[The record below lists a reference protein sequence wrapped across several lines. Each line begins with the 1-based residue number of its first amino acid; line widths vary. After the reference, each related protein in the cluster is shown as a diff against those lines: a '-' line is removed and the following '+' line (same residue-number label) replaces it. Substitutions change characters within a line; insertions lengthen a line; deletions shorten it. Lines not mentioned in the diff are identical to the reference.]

1 MTEQIGFNPIR
12 SEDYVAPLQ
21 ESYKQIN
28 EGMDNYW
35 DQESSNYK
43 RAAEIAGNNLKSLS
57 EMSGTLGKYFA
68 KKDEEKRVADRA
80 KGYMWMEEQGGL
92 DPGQALSFKE
102 AEAKA
107 RAEGVVINEEIF
119 NWEQQGGDIWT
130 SETFRKMNASEKLGA
145 VTAWTQQRAAHYNP
159 AEATKGAATYEEYTS
174 ALKNY
179 KFNFYKQFGDI
190 NPAIINEYVL
200 GTVRKSDSTNYS
212 EWYAT
217 REKEIK
223 ANRTDKYQTELEACI
238 RGGKGTSCV
247 FNYQTS
253 QTINGMNKGESTRDA
268 FKVLKE
274 MAKNKTLTKELYV
287 QILAE
292 NKEFEHAGRNNELVK
307 FNEEF
312 FEDLQEIEQ
321 EIEAAEIN
329 DFNRS
334 ESLKKI
340 SNSKEYTE
348 LVNTFEWTDYGL
360 HPDAITKL
368 KALRSEQRRRNGF
381 SHPQIDDAIRDFG
394 HKDNYYKDRKTD
406 LTEAIMNGEVWSAE
420 DAIAQGYEMPVY
432 MDKNVQD
439 LFKSVQNARFDYE
452 TQAGYIENLILSQA
466 SVTNETKSDEVAQ
479 LIDHF
484 KDQLKRNMISAAIAQ
499 PDNKNIGSQ
508 QYEILKNAFIT
519 DITQTDLSNSI
530 YKPNGNWKA
539 PTSIDVASIPTIQ
552 SDNKAI
558 IQTIDKLTNKG
569 FQESV
574 MTANSFFSP
583 EQLIQ
588 YGEDYSKGTF
598 IVPARANY
606 IARRFGYKGPDGE
619 LLTGLDVINYAREAV
634 DLEPLEKPDAISNLE
649 KLDSLS
655 IDELTYNKTD
665 ASTNRVIGKNKD
677 VVPELNESIMHP
689 LVKEWLKENSHQ
701 SKLKDGNNLSLEGY
715 WQQAR
720 LLENKIKE
728 NHGEDS
734 PVHLRIKKVKEETET
749 LYKEELNKKDG
760 LLKDMSNVDKQQW
773 RRQKYLDML
782 YKELGQEQVDSWVAE
797 LDTEDAVNNDIDLEI
812 SMDFLSAYDFDF
824 TNVPLDLDGGFSPF
838 DQNRYLQLGYKHT
851 GSLEFLDALKR
862 PSFMNTN
869 E

>member
-1 MTEQIGFNPIR
+1 MSEQIGFNPIT

-35 DQESSNYK
+35 AQESSNYK
-43 RAAEIAGNNLKSLS
+43 RSAEIAGQDLKSLAD
-57 EMSGTLGKYFA
+57 MSGTLGKYFA

-80 KGYMWMEEQGGL
+80 KGYMWMQENGI
-92 DPGQALSFKE
+92 DPGQVQSFKE
-102 AEAKA
+102 AEAAA

-145 VTAWTQQRAAHYNP
+145 VTAWSQQRAAQYNP
-159 AEATKGAATYEEYTS
+159 AEATKGAATYEEYNA
-174 ALKNY
+174 ALTNY
-179 KFNFYKQFGDI
+179 RLNFYKQFGDI
-190 NPAIINEYVL
+190 NPAILNEYVF
-200 GTVRKSDSTNYS
+200 GTVRKADSTNYS

-217 REKEIK
+217 REAEIK
-223 ANRTDKYQTELEACI
+223 ANRTEKYQTELEACI
-238 RGGKGTSCV
+238 RGGNGTSCV

-321 EIEAAEIN
+321 EIETAEIN

-348 LVNTFEWTDYGL
+348 LVNTFEWTDFGL
-360 HPDAITKL
+360 HPDAINKL
-368 KALRSEQRRRNGF
+368 TTLRSEQRRRNGF

-394 HKDNYYKDRKTD
+394 HKENYYKDRKKD

-439 LFKSVQNARFDYE
+439 LFKNVQNARFDYE
-452 TQAGYIENLILSQA
+452 KQAGYIEDLILSQA
-466 SVTNETKSDEVAQ
+466 GVTNETKSDEVSQ
-479 LIDHF
+479 LIDYF

-499 PDNKNIGSQ
+499 PDNKNIGSE
-508 QYEILKNAFIT
+508 QYQILKNAFIS
-519 DITQTDLSNSI
+519 DIENPDSSKSI
-530 YKPNGNWKA
+530 FRPKGKWKA
-539 PTSIDVASIPTIQ
+539 PTTIDLSNIPTIQ

-569 FQESV
+569 FKESV

-665 ASTNRVIGKNKD
+665 ASLNRVIGKNVE
-677 VVPELNESIMHP
+677 VVPELNNSIMHP
-689 LVKEWLKENSHQ
+689 LIKEWLTENSHQ
-701 SKLKDGNNLSLEGY
+701 SNLKGGLNLSLEGF
-715 WQQAR
+715 WDQSR
-720 LLENKIKE
+720 LLENRLKE
-728 NHGEDS
+728 EFPDEAIHGAINQ
-734 PVHLRIKKVKEETET
+734 IKKETT
-749 LYKEELNKKDG
+749 DLYKKEKKEGGVIHG
-760 LLKDMSNVDKQQW
+760 LSSVDKEQW
-773 RRQKYLDML
+773 RRKKYLELL
-782 YKELGQEQVDSWVAE
+782 YNKFDQKQIDDWVGQLEKEEVANTNAE
-797 LDTEDAVNNDIDLEI
+797 LEI
-812 SMDFLSAYDFDF
+812 SMDFLSAYEFDF
-824 TNVPLDLDGGFSPF
+824 TNVPLELDGGFSPF

-851 GSLEFLDALKR
+851 GSLEFLEALKR
-862 PSFMNTN
+862 PSFINTN

>member
-1 MTEQIGFNPIR
+1 MSEQIGFNPIT

-35 DQESSNYK
+35 AQESSNYK
-43 RAAEIAGNNLKSLS
+43 RSAEIAGQDLKSLAD
-57 EMSGTLGKYFA
+57 MSGTLGKYFA

-80 KGYMWMEEQGGL
+80 KGYMWMQENGI
-92 DPGQALSFKE
+92 DPGQVQSFKE
-102 AEAKA
+102 AEAAA

-145 VTAWTQQRAAHYNP
+145 VTAWSQQRAAQYNP
-159 AEATKGAATYEEYTS
+159 AEATKGAATYEEYNA
-174 ALKNY
+174 ALTNY
-179 KFNFYKQFGDI
+179 RLNFYKQFGDI
-190 NPAIINEYVL
+190 NPAILNEYVF
-200 GTVRKSDSTNYS
+200 GTVRKADSTNYS
-212 EWYAT
+212 EWYAN
-217 REKEIK
+217 RESEIK
-223 ANRTDKYQTELEACI
+223 ANRTEKYQTELEACI

-321 EIEAAEIN
+321 EIETAEIN

-348 LVNTFEWTDYGL
+348 LVNTFEWTDFGL
-360 HPDAITKL
+360 HPDAINKL
-368 KALRSEQRRRNGF
+368 KTLRREQRRRNGF
-381 SHPQIDDAIRDFG
+381 SHPQIDDAIKDFG
-394 HKDNYYKDRKTD
+394 HKENYYKDRKKD

-439 LFKSVQNARFDYE
+439 LFKNVQNARFDYE
-452 TQAGYIENLILSQA
+452 KQAGYIEDLILSQA
-466 SVTNETKSDEVAQ
+466 GVTNETKSDEVSQ
-479 LIDHF
+479 LIDYF

-499 PDNKNIGSQ
+499 PDNKNIGSE
-508 QYEILKNAFIT
+508 QYQILKNAFIS
-519 DITQTDLSNSI
+519 DIENPDSSKSI
-530 YKPNGNWKA
+530 FRPKGKWKA
-539 PTSIDVASIPTIQ
+539 PTTIDLSNIPTIQ

-569 FQESV
+569 FKESV

-665 ASTNRVIGKNKD
+665 ASLNRVIGKNVE
-677 VVPELNESIMHP
+677 VVPELNNSIMHP
-689 LVKEWLKENSHQ
+689 LIKEWLTENSHQ
-701 SKLKDGNNLSLEGY
+701 SNLKGGLNLSLEGF
-715 WQQAR
+715 WDQSR
-720 LLENKIKE
+720 LLENRLKE
-728 NHGEDS
+728 EFPDEAIHGAINQ
-734 PVHLRIKKVKEETET
+734 IKKETT
-749 LYKEELNKKDG
+749 DLYKKEKKEGGVIHG
-760 LLKDMSNVDKQQW
+760 LSSVDKEQW
-773 RRQKYLDML
+773 RRKKYLELL
-782 YKELGQEQVDSWVAE
+782 YNKFDQKQIDDWVGQLEKEEVANTNAE
-797 LDTEDAVNNDIDLEI
+797 LEI
-812 SMDFLSAYDFDF
+812 SMDFLSAYEFDF
-824 TNVPLDLDGGFSPF
+824 TNVPLELDGGFSPF

-851 GSLEFLDALKR
+851 GSLEFLEALKR

>member
-1 MTEQIGFNPIR
+1 MSEQIGFNPIT

-35 DQESSNYK
+35 AQETSNYK
-43 RAAEIAGNNLKSLS
+43 GAAESAGNNLKSLS
-57 EMSGTLGKYFA
+57 EMSDTLGKYFA
-68 KKDEEKRVADRA
+68 KKDEEKRTADRA
-80 KGYMWMEEQGGL
+80 KGYMWMQENGI
-92 DPGQALSFKE
+92 DPGQAQSFKE
-102 AEAKA
+102 AEAAA
-107 RAEGVVINEEIF
+107 REEGIIINEEIF

-145 VTAWTQQRAAHYNP
+145 VTAWTQQRANQYNP
-159 AEATKGAATYEEYTS
+159 AEATKGAATYEEYNA
-174 ALKNY
+174 ALTNY
-179 KFNFYKQFGDI
+179 RFNFYKQFGDI
-190 NPAIINEYVL
+190 NPAILNEYVF
-200 GTVRKSDSTNYS
+200 GTVRKADSTNYS

-217 REKEIK
+217 RESEIK
-223 ANRTDKYQTELEACI
+223 ANRTEKYQTELEACI
-238 RGGKGTSCV
+238 RGGKGTSCI

-312 FEDLQEIEQ
+312 FEDLQEIDIL
-321 EIEAAEIN
+321 IETTDIA
-329 DFNRS
+329 DYQRS

-340 SNSKEYTE
+340 SNNKEYTE
-348 LVNTFEWTDYGL
+348 LINTFEWTDFGL
-360 HPDAITKL
+360 HPDAINKL
-368 KALRSEQRRRNGF
+368 KTLRSEQRRRNGF
-381 SHPQIDDAIRDFG
+381 SHPQIDDAIKDFG
-394 HKDNYYKDRKTD
+394 HKENYYKDRKKD
-406 LTEAIMNGEVWSAE
+406 LTESIMNGEVWSAE

-432 MDKNVQD
+432 MDKDVQT
-439 LFKSVQNARFDYE
+439 LFKNVQNARFDYE

-466 SVTNETKSDEVAQ
+466 KVTNETKSDEIAQ
-479 LIDHF
+479 LINYF
-484 KDQLKRNMISAAIAQ
+484 QEQLKRNMISAAIAQ

-508 QYEILKNAFIT
+508 QYEILKNAFIS
-519 DITQTDLSNSI
+519 DIENPNASKSI
-530 YKPNGNWKA
+530 FRPNGKWKA
-539 PTSIDVASIPTIQ
+539 PTTIDISNIPTIQ

-569 FQESV
+569 FKESV

-606 IARRFGYKGPDGE
+606 IARRFGYKGPNGE

-665 ASTNRVIGKNKD
+665 ASLNRVIGKNVE
-677 VVPELNESIMHP
+677 VVPELNNSIMHP
-689 LVKEWLKENSHQ
+689 LVKEWLTENSHQ
-701 SKLKDGNNLSLEGY
+701 SNLKGGMNLSLEGF
-715 WQQAR
+715 WGQAR
-720 LLENKIKE
+720 LLENRLKE
-728 NHGEDS
+728 EFPDKEIHGAINQ
-734 PVHLRIKKVKEETET
+734 IKKETT
-749 LYKEELNKKDG
+749 DLYKKEKKEG
-760 LLKDMSNVDKQQW
+760 GVIHGMSGVDQEQW
-773 RRQKYLDML
+773 RRKKYLELL
-782 YKELGQEQVDSWVAE
+782 YNKFDQKQIDDWVGQLEKEEVANTNAE
-797 LDTEDAVNNDIDLEI
+797 LEI
-812 SMDFLSAYDFDF
+812 SMDFLSAYEFDF
-824 TNVPLDLDGGFSPF
+824 SNVPLDLDGGFSPF

-851 GSLEFLDALKR
+851 GSLEFLEALKR

>member
-1 MTEQIGFNPIR
+1 MSEQIGFNPIT

-35 DQESSNYK
+35 AQESSNYK
-43 RAAEIAGNNLKSLS
+43 RSAEIAGQDLKSLAD
-57 EMSGTLGKYFA
+57 MSGTLGKYFA

-80 KGYMWMEEQGGL
+80 KGYMWMQENGI
-92 DPGQALSFKE
+92 DPGQVQSFKE
-102 AEAKA
+102 AEAAA

-145 VTAWTQQRAAHYNP
+145 VTAWSQQRAAQYNP
-159 AEATKGAATYEEYTS
+159 AEATKGAATYEEYNA
-174 ALKNY
+174 ALTNY
-179 KFNFYKQFGDI
+179 RFNFYKQFGDI
-190 NPAIINEYVL
+190 NPAILNEYVF
-200 GTVRKSDSTNYS
+200 GTVRKADSTNYS
-212 EWYAT
+212 EWYAN
-217 REKEIK
+217 RESEIK
-223 ANRTDKYQTELEACI
+223 ANRTEKYQTELEACI

-274 MAKNKTLTKELYV
+274 MAKNKTLTKDLYV

-321 EIEAAEIN
+321 EIETAEIN

-348 LVNTFEWTDYGL
+348 LVNTFEWTDFGL
-360 HPDAITKL
+360 HPDAINKL
-368 KALRSEQRRRNGF
+368 TTLRSEQRRRNGF

-394 HKDNYYKDRKTD
+394 HKENYYKDRKKD

-439 LFKSVQNARFDYE
+439 LFKNVQNARFDYE
-452 TQAGYIENLILSQA
+452 KQAGYIEDLILSQA
-466 SVTNETKSDEVAQ
+466 GVTNETKSDEVSQ
-479 LIDHF
+479 LIDYF

-499 PDNKNIGSQ
+499 PDNKNIGSE
-508 QYEILKNAFIT
+508 QYQILKNAFIS
-519 DITQTDLSNSI
+519 DIENPDSSKSI
-530 YKPNGNWKA
+530 FRPKGNWKA
-539 PTSIDVASIPTIQ
+539 PTTIDISNIPTIQ

-569 FQESV
+569 FKESV

-665 ASTNRVIGKNKD
+665 ASLNRVIGKNVE
-677 VVPELNESIMHP
+677 VVPELNNSIMHP
-689 LVKEWLKENSHQ
+689 LIKEWLTENSHQ
-701 SKLKDGNNLSLEGY
+701 STLKGGLNLSLEGF
-715 WQQAR
+715 WDQSR
-720 LLENKIKE
+720 LLENRLKE
-728 NHGEDS
+728 EFPDEAIHGAINQ
-734 PVHLRIKKVKEETET
+734 IKKETT
-749 LYKEELNKKDG
+749 DLYKKEKKEGGVIHG
-760 LLKDMSNVDKQQW
+760 LSSVDKEQW
-773 RRQKYLDML
+773 RRKKYLELL
-782 YKELGQEQVDSWVAE
+782 YNKFDQKQIDDWVGQLEKEEVANTNAE
-797 LDTEDAVNNDIDLEI
+797 LEI
-812 SMDFLSAYDFDF
+812 SMDFLSAYEFDF
-824 TNVPLDLDGGFSPF
+824 SNVPLDLDGGFSPF

>member
-1 MTEQIGFNPIR
+1 MSEQIGFNPIT

-35 DQESSNYK
+35 AQESSNYK
-43 RAAEIAGNNLKSLS
+43 RSAEIAGQDLKSLAD
-57 EMSGTLGKYFA
+57 MSGTLGKYFA

-80 KGYMWMEEQGGL
+80 KGYMWMQENGI
-92 DPGQALSFKE
+92 DPGQVQSFKE
-102 AEAKA
+102 AEAAA

-145 VTAWTQQRAAHYNP
+145 VTAWSQQRAAQYNP
-159 AEATKGAATYEEYTS
+159 AEATKGAATYEEYNA
-174 ALKNY
+174 ALTNY
-179 KFNFYKQFGDI
+179 RLNFYKQFGDI
-190 NPAIINEYVL
+190 NPAILNEYVF
-200 GTVRKSDSTNYS
+200 GTVRKADSTNYS

-217 REKEIK
+217 REAEIK
-223 ANRTDKYQTELEACI
+223 ANRTEKYQTELEACI
-238 RGGKGTSCV
+238 RGGNGTSCV

-321 EIEAAEIN
+321 EIETAEIN

-348 LVNTFEWTDYGL
+348 LVNTFEWTDFGL
-360 HPDAITKL
+360 HPDAINKL
-368 KALRSEQRRRNGF
+368 TTLRSEQRRRNGF

-394 HKDNYYKDRKTD
+394 HKENYYKDRKKD

-439 LFKSVQNARFDYE
+439 LFKNVQNARFDYE
-452 TQAGYIENLILSQA
+452 KQAGYIEDLILSQA
-466 SVTNETKSDEVAQ
+466 GVTNETKSDEVSQ
-479 LIDHF
+479 LIDYF

-499 PDNKNIGSQ
+499 PDNKNIGSE
-508 QYEILKNAFIT
+508 QYQILKNAFIS
-519 DITQTDLSNSI
+519 DIENPDSSKSI
-530 YKPNGNWKA
+530 FRPKGKWKA
-539 PTSIDVASIPTIQ
+539 PTTIDLSNIPTIQ

-569 FQESV
+569 FKESV

-665 ASTNRVIGKNKD
+665 ASLNRVIGKNVE
-677 VVPELNESIMHP
+677 VVPELNNSIMHP
-689 LVKEWLKENSHQ
+689 LIKEWLTENSHQ
-701 SKLKDGNNLSLEGY
+701 SNLKGGLNLSLEGF
-715 WQQAR
+715 WDQSR
-720 LLENKIKE
+720 LLENRLKE
-728 NHGEDS
+728 EFPDEAIHGAINQ
-734 PVHLRIKKVKEETET
+734 IKKETT
-749 LYKEELNKKDG
+749 DLYKKEKKEGGVIHG
-760 LLKDMSNVDKQQW
+760 LSSVDKEQW
-773 RRQKYLDML
+773 RRKKYLELL
-782 YKELGQEQVDSWVAE
+782 YNKFDQKQIDDWVGQLEKEEVANTNAE
-797 LDTEDAVNNDIDLEI
+797 LEI
-812 SMDFLSAYDFDF
+812 SMDFLSAYEFDF
-824 TNVPLDLDGGFSPF
+824 TNVPLELDGGFSPF

-851 GSLEFLDALKR
+851 GSLEFLEALKR

>member
-1 MTEQIGFNPIR
+1 MSEQIGFNPIT

-35 DQESSNYK
+35 AQESSNYK
-43 RAAEIAGNNLKSLS
+43 RSAEIAGQDLKSLAD
-57 EMSGTLGKYFA
+57 MSGTLGKYFA

-80 KGYMWMEEQGGL
+80 KGYMWMQENGI
-92 DPGQALSFKE
+92 DPGQVQSFKE
-102 AEAKA
+102 AEAAA

-145 VTAWTQQRAAHYNP
+145 VTAWSQQRAAQYNP
-159 AEATKGAATYEEYTS
+159 AEATKGAATYEEYNA
-174 ALKNY
+174 ALTNY
-179 KFNFYKQFGDI
+179 RLNFYKQFGDI
-190 NPAIINEYVL
+190 NPAILNEYVF
-200 GTVRKSDSTNYS
+200 GTVRKADSTNYS

-217 REKEIK
+217 REAEIK
-223 ANRTDKYQTELEACI
+223 ANRTEKYQTELEACI
-238 RGGKGTSCV
+238 RGGNGTSCV

-274 MAKNKTLTKELYV
+274 MAKNKTLTKDLYV

-321 EIEAAEIN
+321 EIETAEIN

-348 LVNTFEWTDYGL
+348 LVNTFEWTDFGL
-360 HPDAITKL
+360 HPDAINKL
-368 KALRSEQRRRNGF
+368 TTLRSEQRRRNGF

-394 HKDNYYKDRKTD
+394 HKENYYKDRKKD

-439 LFKSVQNARFDYE
+439 LFKNVQNARFDYE
-452 TQAGYIENLILSQA
+452 KQAGYIEDLILSQA
-466 SVTNETKSDEVAQ
+466 GVTNETKSDEVSQ
-479 LIDHF
+479 LIDYF

-499 PDNKNIGSQ
+499 PDNKNIGSE
-508 QYEILKNAFIT
+508 QYQILKNAFIS
-519 DITQTDLSNSI
+519 DIENPDSSKSI
-530 YKPNGNWKA
+530 FRPKGKWKA
-539 PTSIDVASIPTIQ
+539 PTTIDLSNIPTIQ

-569 FQESV
+569 FKESV

-665 ASTNRVIGKNKD
+665 ASLNRVIGKNVE
-677 VVPELNESIMHP
+677 VVPELNNSIMHP
-689 LVKEWLKENSHQ
+689 LIKEWLTENSHQ
-701 SKLKDGNNLSLEGY
+701 SNLKGGLNLSLEGF
-715 WQQAR
+715 WDQSR
-720 LLENKIKE
+720 LLENRLKE
-728 NHGEDS
+728 EFPDEAIHGAINQ
-734 PVHLRIKKVKEETET
+734 IKKETT
-749 LYKEELNKKDG
+749 DLYKKEKKEGGVIHG
-760 LLKDMSNVDKQQW
+760 LSSVDKEQW
-773 RRQKYLDML
+773 RRKKYLELL
-782 YKELGQEQVDSWVAE
+782 YNKFDQKQIDDWVGQLEKEEVANTNAE
-797 LDTEDAVNNDIDLEI
+797 LEI
-812 SMDFLSAYDFDF
+812 SMDFLSAYEFDF
-824 TNVPLDLDGGFSPF
+824 TNVPLELDGGFSPF

-851 GSLEFLDALKR
+851 GSLEFLEALKR

>member
-1 MTEQIGFNPIR
+1 MSEQIGFNPIT

-35 DQESSNYK
+35 AQESSNYK
-43 RAAEIAGNNLKSLS
+43 RSAEIAGQDLKSLAD
-57 EMSGTLGKYFA
+57 MSGTLGKYFA

-80 KGYMWMEEQGGL
+80 KGYMWMQENGI
-92 DPGQALSFKE
+92 DPGQVQSFKE
-102 AEAKA
+102 AEAAA

-145 VTAWTQQRAAHYNP
+145 VTAWSQQRAAQYNP
-159 AEATKGAATYEEYTS
+159 AEATKGAATYEEYNA
-174 ALKNY
+174 ALTNY
-179 KFNFYKQFGDI
+179 RLNFYKQFGDI
-190 NPAIINEYVL
+190 NPAILNEYVF
-200 GTVRKSDSTNYS
+200 GTVRKADSTNYS
-212 EWYAT
+212 EWYAN
-217 REKEIK
+217 RESEIK
-223 ANRTDKYQTELEACI
+223 ANRTEKYQTELEACI

-321 EIEAAEIN
+321 EIETAEIN

-348 LVNTFEWTDYGL
+348 LVNTFEWTDFGL
-360 HPDAITKL
+360 HPDAINKL
-368 KALRSEQRRRNGF
+368 KTLRREQRRRNGF
-381 SHPQIDDAIRDFG
+381 SHPQIDDAIKDFG
-394 HKDNYYKDRKTD
+394 HKENYYKDRKKD

-439 LFKSVQNARFDYE
+439 LFKNVQNARFDYE
-452 TQAGYIENLILSQA
+452 KQAGYIEDLILSQA
-466 SVTNETKSDEVAQ
+466 GVTNETKSDEVSQ
-479 LIDHF
+479 LIDYF

-499 PDNKNIGSQ
+499 PDNKNIGSE
-508 QYEILKNAFIT
+508 QYQILKNAFIS
-519 DITQTDLSNSI
+519 DIENPDSSKSI
-530 YKPNGNWKA
+530 FRPKGNWKA
-539 PTSIDVASIPTIQ
+539 PTTIDLSNIPTIQ

-569 FQESV
+569 FKESV

-665 ASTNRVIGKNKD
+665 ASLNRVIGKNVE
-677 VVPELNESIMHP
+677 VVPELNNSIMHP
-689 LVKEWLKENSHQ
+689 LIKEWLTENSHQ
-701 SKLKDGNNLSLEGY
+701 SNLKGGLNLSLEGF
-715 WQQAR
+715 WDQSR
-720 LLENKIKE
+720 LLENRLKE
-728 NHGEDS
+728 EFPDEAIHGAINQ
-734 PVHLRIKKVKEETET
+734 IKKETT
-749 LYKEELNKKDG
+749 DLYKKEKKEGGVIHG
-760 LLKDMSNVDKQQW
+760 LSSVDKEQW
-773 RRQKYLDML
+773 RRKKYLELL
-782 YKELGQEQVDSWVAE
+782 YNKFDQKQIDDWVGQLEKEEVANTNAE
-797 LDTEDAVNNDIDLEI
+797 LEI
-812 SMDFLSAYDFDF
+812 SMDFLSAYEFDF
-824 TNVPLDLDGGFSPF
+824 TNVPLELDGGFSPF

-851 GSLEFLDALKR
+851 GSLEFLEALKR

>member
-1 MTEQIGFNPIR
+1 MSEQIGFNPIT

-35 DQESSNYK
+35 AQESSNYK
-43 RAAEIAGNNLKSLS
+43 RSAEIAGQDLKSLAD
-57 EMSGTLGKYFA
+57 MSGTLGKYFA

-80 KGYMWMEEQGGL
+80 KGYMWMQENGI
-92 DPGQALSFKE
+92 DPGQVQSFKE
-102 AEAKA
+102 AEAAA

-145 VTAWTQQRAAHYNP
+145 VTAWSQQRAAQYNP
-159 AEATKGAATYEEYTS
+159 AEATKGAATYEEYNA
-174 ALKNY
+174 ALTNY
-179 KFNFYKQFGDI
+179 RLNFYKQFGDI
-190 NPAIINEYVL
+190 NPAILNEYVF
-200 GTVRKSDSTNYS
+200 GTVRKADSTNYS

-217 REKEIK
+217 REAEIK
-223 ANRTDKYQTELEACI
+223 ANRTEKYQTELEACI
-238 RGGKGTSCV
+238 RGGNGTSCV

-321 EIEAAEIN
+321 EIETAEIN

-348 LVNTFEWTDYGL
+348 LVNTFEWTDFGL
-360 HPDAITKL
+360 HPDAINKL
-368 KALRSEQRRRNGF
+368 TTLRSEQRRRNGF

-394 HKDNYYKDRKTD
+394 HKENYYKDRKKD

-439 LFKSVQNARFDYE
+439 LFKNVQNARFDYE
-452 TQAGYIENLILSQA
+452 KQAGYIEDLILSQA
-466 SVTNETKSDEVAQ
+466 GVTNETKSDEVSQ
-479 LIDHF
+479 LIDYF

-499 PDNKNIGSQ
+499 PDNKNIGSE
-508 QYEILKNAFIT
+508 QYQILKNAFIS
-519 DITQTDLSNSI
+519 DIENPDSSKSI
-530 YKPNGNWKA
+530 FRPKGNWKA
-539 PTSIDVASIPTIQ
+539 PTTIDISNIPTIQ

-569 FQESV
+569 FKESV

-665 ASTNRVIGKNKD
+665 ASLNRVIGKNVE
-677 VVPELNESIMHP
+677 VVPELNNSIMHP
-689 LVKEWLKENSHQ
+689 LIKEWLTENSHQ
-701 SKLKDGNNLSLEGY
+701 SNLKGGLNLSLEGF
-715 WQQAR
+715 WDQSR
-720 LLENKIKE
+720 LLENRLKE
-728 NHGEDS
+728 EFPDEAIHGAINQ
-734 PVHLRIKKVKEETET
+734 IKKETT
-749 LYKEELNKKDG
+749 DLYKKEKKEGGVIHG
-760 LLKDMSNVDKQQW
+760 LSSVDKEQW
-773 RRQKYLDML
+773 RRKKYLELL
-782 YKELGQEQVDSWVAE
+782 YNKFDQKQIDDWVGQLEKEEVANTNAE
-797 LDTEDAVNNDIDLEI
+797 LEI
-812 SMDFLSAYDFDF
+812 SMDFLSAYEFDF
-824 TNVPLDLDGGFSPF
+824 TNVPLELDGGFSPF

-851 GSLEFLDALKR
+851 GSLEFLEALKR

>member
-1 MTEQIGFNPIR
+1 MSEQIGFNPIT

-35 DQESSNYK
+35 AQESSNYK
-43 RAAEIAGNNLKSLS
+43 RSAEIAGQDLKSLAD
-57 EMSGTLGKYFA
+57 MSGTLGKYFA

-80 KGYMWMEEQGGL
+80 KGYMWMQENGI
-92 DPGQALSFKE
+92 DPGQVQSFKE
-102 AEAKA
+102 AEAAA

-145 VTAWTQQRAAHYNP
+145 VTAWSQQRAAQYNP
-159 AEATKGAATYEEYTS
+159 AEATKGAATYEEYNA
-174 ALKNY
+174 ALTNY
-179 KFNFYKQFGDI
+179 RLNFYKQFGDI
-190 NPAIINEYVL
+190 NPAILNEYVF
-200 GTVRKSDSTNYS
+200 GTVRKADSTNYS

-217 REKEIK
+217 REAEIK
-223 ANRTDKYQTELEACI
+223 ANRTEKYQTELEACI
-238 RGGKGTSCV
+238 RGGNGTSCV

-321 EIEAAEIN
+321 EIETAEIN

-348 LVNTFEWTDYGL
+348 LVNTFEWTDFGL
-360 HPDAITKL
+360 HPDAINKL
-368 KALRSEQRRRNGF
+368 TTLRSEQRRRNGF

-394 HKDNYYKDRKTD
+394 HKENYYKDRKKD

-439 LFKSVQNARFDYE
+439 LFKNVQNARFDYE
-452 TQAGYIENLILSQA
+452 KQAGYIEDLILSQA
-466 SVTNETKSDEVAQ
+466 GVTNETKSDEVSQ
-479 LIDHF
+479 LIDYF

-499 PDNKNIGSQ
+499 PDNKNIGSE
-508 QYEILKNAFIT
+508 QYQILKNAFIS
-519 DITQTDLSNSI
+519 DIENPDSSKSI
-530 YKPNGNWKA
+530 FRPKGNWKA
-539 PTSIDVASIPTIQ
+539 PTTIDLSNIPTIQ

-569 FQESV
+569 FKESV

-665 ASTNRVIGKNKD
+665 ASLNRVIGKNVE
-677 VVPELNESIMHP
+677 VVPELNNSIMHP
-689 LVKEWLKENSHQ
+689 LIKEWLTENSHQ
-701 SKLKDGNNLSLEGY
+701 SNLKGGLNLSLEGF
-715 WQQAR
+715 WDQSR
-720 LLENKIKE
+720 LLENRLKE
-728 NHGEDS
+728 EFPDEAIHGAINQ
-734 PVHLRIKKVKEETET
+734 IKKETT
-749 LYKEELNKKDG
+749 DLYKKEKKEGGVIHG
-760 LLKDMSNVDKQQW
+760 LSSVDKEQW
-773 RRQKYLDML
+773 RRKKYLELL
-782 YKELGQEQVDSWVAE
+782 YNKFDQKQIDDWVGQLEKEEVANTNAE
-797 LDTEDAVNNDIDLEI
+797 LEI
-812 SMDFLSAYDFDF
+812 SMDFLSAYEFDF
-824 TNVPLDLDGGFSPF
+824 TNVPLELDGGFSPF

-851 GSLEFLDALKR
+851 GSLEFLEALKR
-862 PSFMNTN
+862 PSFINTN